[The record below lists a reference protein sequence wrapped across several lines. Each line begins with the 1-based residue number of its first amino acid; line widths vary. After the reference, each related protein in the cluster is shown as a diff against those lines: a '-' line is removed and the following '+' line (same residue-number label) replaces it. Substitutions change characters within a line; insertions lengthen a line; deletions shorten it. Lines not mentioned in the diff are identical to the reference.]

1 MEKVRY
7 PFRRCDSSMVT
18 FVTFEKGLPFLTA
31 SANCFNDSSGPSA
44 RISTRPSSR
53 FFTQLSYLMSVGF
66 HLDEVA
72 KTYALNPAVCNH
84 MILKHGKT
92 TFFLL

>member
-1 MEKVRY
+1 
-7 PFRRCDSSMVT
+7 MVMP
-18 FVTFEKGLPFLTA
+18 VTFEKGLPFLTA

-53 FFTQLSYLMSVGF
+53 FYPAGYLMSVGF

-92 TFFLL
+92 TFSYYDKGKI